1 MGIQSKLIVIT
12 GASSGIG
19 AAAAEALAAKGGRV
33 VLLARMQAKLEAVAG
48 KIEAAGGQAYV
59 YAVDLGDETAVAHIT
74 ATIQQELG
82 IPDVLINN
90 AGSGQWRAV
99 DEVSPVEAK
108 HMMTLPYHAAYGMTY
123 AFLPAMLER
132 DSGHIINMTSVAAYM
147 AIPGA
152 TAYATARWAMRGFS
166 LGLAADVHTTNLCV
180 TLLAPG
186 KVSSPYFTNNPGSE
200 ERIPKI
206 DKIFPTL
213 SPQQVAKK
221 IVQII
226 EKEKCGEIVIPL
238 SVRLTLAFKRI
249 FAWPVDTLIL
259 RTGWKRS

>member
-1 MGIQSKLIVIT
+1 MNIQGKLIVIT

-19 AAAAEALAAKGGRV
+19 AAAAEALAKKGGRV
-33 VLLARMQAKLEAVAG
+33 VLLARSQAKLEAVAAR
-48 KIEAAGGQAYV
+48 IEAAGEQAVV

-74 ATIQQELG
+74 ASIQQELG
-82 IPDVLINN
+82 TPDVLINN

-99 DEVSPVEAK
+99 DEVTPAEARQ
-108 HMMTLPYHAAYGMTY
+108 MMTLPYHAAYGMTY
-123 AFLPAMLER
+123 GFLTAMLAR
-132 DSGHIINMTSVAAYM
+132 NSGHIINMTSVAAYM

-166 LGLAADVHTTNLCV
+166 LGLAADVHTTDLCV

-186 KVSSPYFTNNPGSE
+186 KVSSSYFINNPGSE
-200 ERIPKI
+200 ARVPKI
-206 DKIFPTL
+206 DNIFPTL
-213 SPQQVAKK
+213 SPEQVANK
-221 IVQII
+221 IVQIV

-238 SVRLTLAFKRI
+238 SVRLVLAFKRF

-259 RTGWKRS
+259 RTGWKRQ

>member
-1 MGIQSKLIVIT
+1 MDIQNKLIVIT

-33 VLLARMQAKLEAVAG
+33 VLLARTQAKLEAVAARI
-48 KIEAAGGQAYV
+48 KAEGGQAFV

-74 ATIQQELG
+74 AAIQQELG
-82 IPDVLINN
+82 PPDVLINN

-99 DEVSPVEAK
+99 DEVTPAEARQ
-108 HMMTLPYHAAYGMTY
+108 MMTLPYHAAYGMTY
-123 AFLPAMLER
+123 GFLAAMLQR
-132 DSGHIINMTSVAAYM
+132 NSGHIINMTSVAAYM

-166 LGLAADVHTTNLCV
+166 LGLAADVNTTQLCV
-180 TLLAPG
+180 TLLAPS

-206 DKIFPTL
+206 DKIYPTL
-213 SPQQVAKK
+213 TPEQVAKK
-221 IVQII
+221 IVKII
-226 EKEKCGEIVIPL
+226 TQEKCGEIVIPL
-238 SVRLTLAFKRI
+238 SVRLTIAFKRL
-249 FAWPVDTLIL
+249 FAWPVNTLLL
-259 RTGWKRS
+259 RTGWKR